1 MKVLVIDDEKLD
13 LFIASKLL
21 QPDFEV
27 TAFTSPKEAIDWSA
41 THSFDVAI
49 IDYYL
54 DNGVL
59 GVHVLKELRQK
70 KNNAF
75 KAILLTNHLEEDQAK
90 EMMAAGFDYTL
101 YKPIS
106 LEKVKDALKG

>member
-1 MKVLVIDDEKLD
+1 MKVIVIDDEKLD

-27 TAFTSPKEAIDWSA
+27 TGFTSPREAIEWCTSNP
-41 THSFDVAI
+41 FDVAI

-59 GVHVLKELRQK
+59 GIHVLKDLRK
-70 KNNAF
+70 ISNSF

-90 EMMAAGFDYTL
+90 EMVGAGFDKIV
-101 YKPIS
+101 YKPVS
-106 LEKVKDALKG
+106 LEKVKEALKG

>member
-27 TAFTSPKEAIDWSA
+27 TGFTSPREAIAWA
-41 THSFDVAI
+41 TSNPFDVAI

-59 GVHVLKELRQK
+59 GVHVLKDLR
-70 KNNAF
+70 KNKNSF

-90 EMMAAGFDYTL
+90 EMMAAGFNSII
-101 YKPIS
+101 YKPVS
-106 LEKVKDALKG
+106 LEKVKDAMN